1 MNLVETIKNV
11 FQNGP
16 YMELFKGMQIDYSS
30 NANGNTGLFLSGD
43 TFVSEDLIGNVTRRA
58 TFTAYW
64 NIMNATDS
72 KRLENSTLM
81 LELEGY
87 LESFRDSNIGFDYSI
102 NGGKTNQQGVI
113 QNIQCTNGMLFRYL
127 NGNPSH
133 GAQYMLQ
140 LAVDYQILS

>member
-102 NGGKTNQQGVI
+102 DGGKTNQQGVI

-127 NGNPSH
+127 DGNPSK

-140 LAVDYQILS
+140 LVVDYQILS

>member
-16 YMELFKGMQIDYSS
+16 YMELFKGMQVDYSS

-102 NGGKTNQQGVI
+102 DGGKTKQQGVI

-127 NGNPSH
+127 NGNPSQ